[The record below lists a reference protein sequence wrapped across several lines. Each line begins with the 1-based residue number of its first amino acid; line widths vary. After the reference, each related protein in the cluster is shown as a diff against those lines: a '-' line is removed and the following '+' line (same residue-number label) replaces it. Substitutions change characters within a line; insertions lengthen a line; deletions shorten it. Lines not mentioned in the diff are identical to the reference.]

1 MTFSLS
7 LSAQGLACRRGGRLV
22 FDRVRIALSPG
33 QALLVTGPNGT
44 GKSSLLRV
52 LAGLLKPESGS
63 ISLGAWDRDLAESGH
78 LIGHL
83 DAVKPQ
89 LSVKENLTYMA
100 GLLGE
105 GPELVKRALDQVG
118 MLNLASREARF
129 LSAGQK
135 RRLNLARLMAAPR
148 PLWLLDEPTVGLDA
162 ASVTALEQIIASHR
176 AQGGIVIATTHQPF
190 ALAGAQTLTLGDK

>member
-1 MTFSLS
+1 MTFTLF
-7 LSAQGLACRRGGRLV
+7 LSAQNLACRRGGRLV
-22 FDRVRIALSPG
+22 FDSLEITLSPSE
-33 QALLVTGPNGT
+33 ALLVTGPNGT

-63 ISLGAWDRDLAESGH
+63 ITLGNWDRDLAESGH

-100 GLLGE
+100 GLLGQ
-105 GPELVKRALDQVG
+105 GAELVTAALDQFG

-135 RRLNLARLMAAPR
+135 RRLNLARLLAAPR
-148 PLWLLDEPTVGLDA
+148 PLWLLDEPIVGLDR
-162 ASVTALEQIIASHR
+162 ASILALEQILADHR
-176 AQGGIVIATTHQPF
+176 AQGGIVVATTHQPF
-190 ALAGAQTLTLGDK
+190 ALPGAQTLTLGAK

>member
-1 MTFSLS
+1 MTFALS
-7 LSAQGLACRRGGRLV
+7 LFVQDLACRRGGRLV
-22 FDRVRIALSPG
+22 FAKVAIALSPG

-52 LAGLLKPESGS
+52 LAGLLKPESGA
-63 ISLGAWDRDLAESGH
+63 INLGAQDRELAESAH

-100 GLLGE
+100 GLLGQSADLI
-105 GPELVKRALDQVG
+105 GPALDKLG
-118 MLNLASREARF
+118 MLSLAGREARF

-135 RRLNLARLMAAPR
+135 RRLNLARLLAAPR
-148 PLWLLDEPTVGLDA
+148 PLWLLDEPTVGLDQK
-162 ASVTALEQIIASHR
+162 SVKALEQIIAGHR
-176 AQGGIVIATTHQPF
+176 AQGGLVVATTHQPF
-190 ALAGAQTLTLGDK
+190 ALPDAQSLTLGDK

>member
-162 ASVTALEQIIASHR
+162 ASVTALEQIIA
-176 AQGGIVIATTHQPF
+176 TTHQPF